1 MIQNL
6 PWSLKHQPRSRDSL
20 LIYEFRACSHDP
32 EITHC
37 PGATHWLQ
45 GQLCL
50 SARSDVCNCSHDFF
64 VAMGQ
69 LREAG
74 CLTPG
79 KGRFPLGGI
88 FRGDIVFVFWRPL
101 SANWSS
107 NKRKCRSAENSALW
121 KMPLKASSHFD
132 FYAWAASD
140 GQNSKESLPSG
151 ELRAFFNV

>member
-1 MIQNL
+1 MAIISCIKL
-6 PWSLKHQPRSRDSL
+6 ESIRPFCDTKFAVKPRSRDSL

-88 FRGDIVFVFWRPL
+88 FRGDIVFVF
-101 SANWSS
+101 
-107 NKRKCRSAENSALW
+107 
-121 KMPLKASSHFD
+121 
-132 FYAWAASD
+132 
-140 GQNSKESLPSG
+140 
-151 ELRAFFNV
+151 